1 MDYSDAKLDVPVTQ
15 EGNGYK
21 LTAEEVN
28 IAIHYLQDVEIRSLN
43 RVWDDCNVQLS
54 HIQNG
59 VHNAKG
65 NRFTYYH
72 AERELLNKLE
82 DITTS
87 RNLAYI
93 LLDELYQVF
102 WHIMVFS
109 DTQNKDRFYI

>member
-1 MDYSDAKLDVPVTQ
+1 MDYGDEKLDVPATQ

-21 LTAEEVN
+21 LTAEEIN
-28 IAIHYLQDVEIRSLN
+28 ITIHYLQDIEIRTLN
-43 RVWDDCNVQLS
+43 HLWDDYNDQLS
-54 HIQNG
+54 RVQNG
-59 VHNAKG
+59 IHNAKG
-65 NRFTYYH
+65 ERFTYYH
-72 AERELLNKLE
+72 AERGLLDKLE

-109 DTQNKDRFYI
+109 DPLNKDRFYI